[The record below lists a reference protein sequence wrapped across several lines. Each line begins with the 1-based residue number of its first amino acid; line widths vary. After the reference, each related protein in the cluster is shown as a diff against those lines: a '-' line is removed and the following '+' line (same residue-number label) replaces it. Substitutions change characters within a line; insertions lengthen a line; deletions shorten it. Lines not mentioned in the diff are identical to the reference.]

1 MLASPLIQALLGFL
15 ISAVCSAALLMNSLS
30 HLPKPPPP
38 APERDP
44 IHLTAPPPPVWGF
57 HTDAIE
63 EAATE
68 LKESK
73 AVFEARNREL
83 SALQA
88 QILSEKQEVEKV
100 KQDVERLRKE
110 LDARVVE
117 VQENEKGNLKLLAQT
132 YTAMQPAAAASI
144 LREMDEDVVVKIFS
158 LMKND
163 KVGLLLG
170 ELARPVAGDR
180 GGDESPAKR
189 AARISDKIR
198 LMKGLKKEV
207 PQ

>member
-1 MLASPLIQALLGFL
+1 MLASPIIQALIGFL
-15 ISAVCSAALLMNSLS
+15 VSVVLSAALLWKSIS

-38 APERDP
+38 VAGREAVQ
-44 IHLTAPPPPVWGF
+44 LTQPPPPVWGF

-63 EAATE
+63 EAASE
-68 LKESK
+68 LKEAK
-73 AVFEARNREL
+73 AVYEARNREL

-88 QILSEKQEVEKV
+88 QIVSEKQEVEKV
-100 KQDVERLRKE
+100 RQEVLRLRQD

-117 VQENEKGNLKLLAQT
+117 IQENERSNLKLLAQT
-132 YTAMQPAAAASI
+132 YTTMQPAAAALI
-144 LREMDEDVVVKIFS
+144 LRELEEDVVVKIFS

-163 KVGLLLG
+163 RVGLLLG

-180 GGDESPAKR
+180 LGEESPAKR